1 MGEGTSFPRS
11 PSDPPQLA
19 RCSRDGS
26 EEQSGGGMRPSAPM
40 ETKAAGI
47 PTPPRLCSSMECGV
61 HRALPPA
68 GPRAATSWAPRGL
81 GRLERDVTH
90 FFHPLSLFKRRCSHC
105 LLLFERA
112 SPPHR
117 HQVKADGISGCFS
130 EHVSEGGARCG
141 SGPPSLCPSALP
153 ASSSPACDHCQ
164 ACPSP
169 VSNANLQLC
178 SSESSAE
185 RPLLLVS
192 CRAVLE
198 PPRVWPLSCC

>member
-1 MGEGTSFPRS
+1 
-11 PSDPPQLA
+11 
-19 RCSRDGS
+19 
-26 EEQSGGGMRPSAPM
+26 MRPSAPM

-61 HRALPPA
+61 HRALPPV
-68 GPRAATSWAPRGL
+68 GPRAATSWAPQGL

-117 HQVKADGISGCFS
+117 HQVKADGTSGCFS
-130 EHVSEGGARCG
+130 EHVSEGGARCLAGRHG
-141 SGPPSLCPSALP
+141 SDPPSLCLSALP

-169 VSNANLQLC
+169 FRMQTS
-178 SSESSAE
+178 SSAAL
-185 RPLLLVS
+185 RAQQRGRCSWCHAGLCWNPHVCGRLAAVDSPL
-192 CRAVLE
+192 VL
-198 PPRVWPLSCC
+198 